1 MTYAI
6 YPALLDKNVVVT
18 GGGSGI
24 GASIVEAYAQQ
35 GARVT
40 FLDVARPESEAL
52 ASSLAGSRNAPVFR
66 FCDLTDINALNAT
79 FAQIEEQAGP
89 VEVLVNNAANDD
101 RHRPGD
107 ISAAYWDQR
116 IQVNLRHQYF
126 CAQAVMGGMK
136 RLGRGVILNLGSISW
151 YLAQANLS
159 IYMTAKAGI
168 EGMTRGLARDL
179 GGYGIRV
186 NCIVP
191 GAVRTP
197 RQMKLWQTPE
207 SEAQLLAAQC
217 LHKRVDPLH
226 VARMA
231 LFLSSDDAECCTAR
245 EYFVDA
251 GWYGG

>member
-6 YPALLDKNVVVT
+6 YPSLLDKNVVVT

-24 GASIVEAYAQQ
+24 GAAIVEAFAQQ

-40 FLDVARPESEAL
+40 FLDVARDESAAL
-52 ASSLAGSRNAPVFR
+52 AKSLSGSRHAPVFHW
-66 FCDLTDINALNAT
+66 CDLTDIGALNKT
-79 FAQIEEQAGP
+79 FAEIAQQTGP

-101 RHRPGD
+101 RHHPGD
-107 ISAAYWDQR
+107 ITAEYWDQR

-126 CAQAVMGGMK
+126 CAQAVMEGMK
-136 RLGRGVILNLGSISW
+136 KLGRGVILNFGSISW
-151 YLAQANLS
+151 HLAQPDLS

-179 GGYGIRV
+179 GEYGIRV

-191 GAVRTP
+191 GAIRTP

-207 SEAQLLAAQC
+207 SEARLLAAQC
-217 LHKRVDPLH
+217 LHERVDSVH
-226 VARMA
+226 VARMT
-231 LFLSSDDAECCTAR
+231 LFLASDDAERCTAR